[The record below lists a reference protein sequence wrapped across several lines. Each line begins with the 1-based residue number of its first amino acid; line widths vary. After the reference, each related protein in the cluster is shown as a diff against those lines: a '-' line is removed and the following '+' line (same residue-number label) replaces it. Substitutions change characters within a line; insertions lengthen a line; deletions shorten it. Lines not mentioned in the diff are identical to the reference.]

1 MKNKTYMA
9 SSMHRRDEKDVR
21 KSEEELKG
29 RCQQR
34 PRRGLEGNIK
44 CNSRNCNIF
53 AFIMRQATKCM
64 GRSGHS
70 SMTPAVSH
78 TNLAV

>member
-1 MKNKTYMA
+1 ME
-9 SSMHRRDEKDVR
+9 SSMYRRDEKDVR

-29 RCQQR
+29 RCQLKDIGVVWR
-34 PRRGLEGNIK
+34 VILNVKVKTVTILLL
-44 CNSRNCNIF
+44 
-53 AFIMRQATKCM
+53 IMRQAVNFV

-70 SMTPAVSH
+70 SMAPAVSL